1 MTTFNV
7 KPDLKFVLSSPVYFI
22 AFGFGSG
29 LAPWAPGTVG
39 TLMAFPCFFLLRA
52 LGMTG
57 LWLALLCLPLFL
69 LGVYVS
75 EKADQALGVHDHGGA
90 NFDEVVAMLLIL
102 SVTPMHLTA
111 WVLAFVLF
119 RLFDI
124 LKPWP
129 ICWLDKH
136 VHGGFGVMLDDI
148 AAALPCMLII
158 VALQHFQLL
167 GR

>member
-1 MTTFNV
+1 MTTFKV
-7 KPDLKFVLSSPVYFI
+7 KPDLKFITSHPIYFI

-29 LAPWAPGTVG
+29 LAPWAPGTFG
-39 TLMAFPCFFLLRA
+39 TLMAYPCYWLLRH
-52 LGMTG
+52 LGIDG
-57 LWLALLCLPLFL
+57 AWLALLCLPLFA

-102 SVTPMHLTA
+102 AWTPAGWLA
-111 WVLAFVLF
+111 WTLAFILF
-119 RLFDI
+119 RVFDI

-129 ICWLDKH
+129 IRWFDAH

-148 AAALPCMLII
+148 VAAVPCIAVLQGLHYYQII
-158 VALQHFQLL
+158 
-167 GR
+167 

>member
-1 MTTFNV
+1 MTTFKI
-7 KPDLKFVLSSPVYFI
+7 KPDLKFITSHPAYFI

-29 LAPWAPGTVG
+29 LAPWAPGTFG
-39 TLMAFPCFFLLRA
+39 TLAAFPCYWLLRLA
-52 LGMTG
+52 GIDG
-57 LWLALLCLPLFL
+57 LKLALLCLPLFL

-102 SVTPMHLTA
+102 AVTPSSWLA
-111 WVLAFVLF
+111 WGVAFALF

-129 ICWLDKH
+129 IRWFDEH
-136 VHGGFGVMLDDI
+136 VHGGFGVMLDDVV
-148 AAALPCMLII
+148 AAVPCMLLII
-158 VALQHFQLL
+158 LLQHFHLL
-167 GR
+167 

>member
-1 MTTFNV
+1 MPFMAIRRI
-7 KPDLKFVLSSPVYFI
+7 SAI
-22 AFGFGSG
+22 IWSG
-29 LAPWAPGTVG
+29 LRPAKGESRGT
-39 TLMAFPCFFLLRA
+39 
-52 LGMTG
+52 
-57 LWLALLCLPLFL
+57 
-69 LGVYVS
+69 
-75 EKADQALGVHDHGGA
+75 
-90 NFDEVVAMLLIL
+90 
-102 SVTPMHLTA
+102 LTA

>member
-1 MTTFNV
+1 MTTFKI
-7 KPDLKFVLSSPVYFI
+7 KPDFRFITSHPAYFI

-29 LAPWAPGTVG
+29 LVPWAPGTIG
-39 TLMAFPCFFLLRA
+39 TLVGFPCYALLRLA
-52 LGMTG
+52 GIHG

-102 SVTPMHLTA
+102 SITPDSWLA
-111 WVLAFVLF
+111 WLVAFVLF

-129 ICWLDKH
+129 IRWFDEN
-136 VHGGFGVMLDDI
+136 VHGGLGVMLDDI
-148 AAALPCMLII
+148 VAAVPCMALI
-158 VALQHFQLL
+158 AL
-167 GR
+167 GRYFGFF